1 MATEIERKF
10 LVVGDGWRAAAHK
23 AIPMR
28 HGYLAP
34 LGGAASVRVRIE
46 GTQGKLN
53 VKAAKVGMSR
63 AEYEYDVPAAEVEEM
78 LATLCT
84 GLILKTRHYVTV
96 GRHLWEVDEFE
107 GDNAPLV
114 VAEVELASESEPFER
129 PDWVGEEV
137 TQDHRYYN
145 HTLSVTP
152 YATWSKS

>member
-10 LVVGDGWRAAAHK
+10 LVVGNGWRAVAYK

-34 LGGAASVRVRIE
+34 LGSKASVRVRIE

-96 GRHLWEVDEFE
+96 GAHLWEVDEFE
-107 GDNAPLV
+107 GDNAPLI
-114 VAEVELASESEPFER
+114 VAEIELASESEDFER
-129 PDWVGEEV
+129 PDWLGAEV
-137 TQDHRYYN
+137 TEDRRYYN

-152 YATWSKS
+152 YAQWPKA